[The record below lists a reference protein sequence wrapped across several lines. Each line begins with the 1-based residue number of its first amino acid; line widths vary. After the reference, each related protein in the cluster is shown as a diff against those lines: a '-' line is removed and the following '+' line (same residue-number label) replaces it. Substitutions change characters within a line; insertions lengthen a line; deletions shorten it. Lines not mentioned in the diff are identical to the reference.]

1 MKTYLQSHFYLAQE
15 TKEAKRLDKYVMP
28 NFKLAYACLILSYV
42 TIKVRIGHKTPGC
55 LPDICFQNFGSR
67 QTPGRNVFI
76 FHFCC
81 LVLILDH
88 FALLRACCYR
98 EAAVIM
104 SQIHNELNVQLK
116 KNVRE
121 ALCLLLGERE
131 FFTIRV

>member
-1 MKTYLQSHFYLAQE
+1 
-15 TKEAKRLDKYVMP
+15 
-28 NFKLAYACLILSYV
+28 LSYLVV
-42 TIKVRIGHKTPGC
+42 TINVRVGHKTPGC

-67 QTPGRNVFI
+67 ETPRCNVFY
-76 FHFCC
+76 FSFLLPCS
-81 LVLILDH
+81 ILDH

-98 EAAVIM
+98 EAVVIM

-121 ALCLLLGERE
+121 ALCLLVGERE